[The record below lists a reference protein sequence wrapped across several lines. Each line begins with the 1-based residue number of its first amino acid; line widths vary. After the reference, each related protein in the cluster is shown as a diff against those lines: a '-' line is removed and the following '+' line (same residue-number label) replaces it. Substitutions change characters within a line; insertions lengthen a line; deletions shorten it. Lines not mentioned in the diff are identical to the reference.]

1 MNSKNSYSPERSAA
15 PILPVEPVRSV
26 GVMRFDK
33 SSSKVISGQL
43 FYFFFLKDKL
53 SIFEGRQG
61 KIETR
66 VDLFVCLFFLCVCAK
81 IRDREMADHN
91 VVGYK
96 VKNKAKFHCRY
107 SSKIQQKTN

>member
-43 FYFFFLKDKL
+43 VYFFFLKDKL

-61 KIETR
+61 EIEKR
-66 VDLFVCLFFLCVCAK
+66 VDLFVCFFFFVCVLK
-81 IRDREMADHN
+81 SEIGKWQITMLLDI
-91 VVGYK
+91 K
-96 VKNKAKFHCRY
+96 
-107 SSKIQQKTN
+107 